1 MNVPLLYC
9 TVFLGSPTRSLF
21 YDVPIPYMF
30 LFRSHHRLQLDEHDR
45 VAGIY
50 VCDYLHIPKFCNEAL
65 PDEQATWAPRR
76 RGLIE
81 TSNFGFVL
89 SSCMGTLRP
98 HAQQSWRDGRNC
110 WFRFWIPCVF
120 NGCRFTVIYI
130 YLKNWWQCSLTLF
143 IYFVLLSSYNYTK
156 CDTYCHQF

>member
-9 TVFLGSPTRSLF
+9 TLFLGSPTRSLF

-65 PDEQATWAPRR
+65 PDEQAT
-76 RGLIE
+76 
-81 TSNFGFVL
+81 
-89 SSCMGTLRP
+89 
-98 HAQQSWRDGRNC
+98 
-110 WFRFWIPCVF
+110 
-120 NGCRFTVIYI
+120 
-130 YLKNWWQCSLTLF
+130 
-143 IYFVLLSSYNYTK
+143 
-156 CDTYCHQF
+156 